1 MLELCR
7 RSNSDCLVAPCC
19 NGKMHQ
25 HFLESDK
32 VESSSLEKESVSKNG
47 AHLDEPNQHELE
59 KKTNEE
65 IGTRGSRE
73 REGDEN
79 ECLNFYPRSKL
90 FSSLLSR

>member
-1 MLELCR
+1 
-7 RSNSDCLVAPCC
+7 
-19 NGKMHQ
+19 MHQ

-32 VESSSLEKESVSKNG
+32 VESSCLEKESVSKNG

-59 KKTNEE
+59 KKTTKE
-65 IGTRGSRE
+65 IGTRSSRE
-73 REGDEN
+73 GEDDEH